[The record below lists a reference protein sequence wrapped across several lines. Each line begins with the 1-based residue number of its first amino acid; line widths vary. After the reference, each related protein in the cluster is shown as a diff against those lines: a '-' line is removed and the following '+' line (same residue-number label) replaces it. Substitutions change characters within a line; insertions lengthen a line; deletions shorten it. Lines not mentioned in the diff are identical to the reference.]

1 MAAKL
6 PVVRTIAELRKTVR
20 GWRRRGRTVALVPT
34 MGSLHPGHSSLVQM
48 ARKNAHRTVVS
59 IFVNPAQFGPNED
72 FDAYP
77 RNEQRD
83 WEKLAEARA
92 DLLYAPSVDAMYQED
107 FSTRVEVM
115 GLTARL
121 EGASRPKHFA
131 GVTTVVAK
139 LFLQCLPDYA
149 VFGEKDYQ
157 QLLVVQ
163 QMVRDLDM
171 PITVLAAPTMREPDG
186 LAMSSRNAYLSAA
199 ERTVAP
205 RLYAVLNEVS
215 QDLTAGRP
223 IHEAI
228 FLGRDWLAGAGLRVD
243 YLELRDAD
251 TLQPLEGDHVTN
263 PARLLAAV
271 HLGRTRLIDNVAVA
285 PIRAV

>member
-6 PVVRTIAELRKTVR
+6 PVVRTIAELRRTVR
-20 GWRRRGRTVALVPT
+20 GWRRRGKTVALVPT
-34 MGSLHPGHSSLVQM
+34 MGSLHAGHLSLVQM
-48 ARKNAHRTVVS
+48 ARKNAHRTIVS
-59 IFVNPAQFGPNED
+59 IFVNPTQFGPNED

-83 WEKLAEARA
+83 WEKLAEGRA
-92 DLLYAPSVDAMYQED
+92 DLLYAPSVGIMYPDD

-121 EGASRPKHFA
+121 EGASRPHHFA

-139 LFLQCLPDYA
+139 LFLQCLPDIA

-157 QLLVVQ
+157 QLLVVR
-163 QMVRDLDM
+163 QMVHDLDM
-171 PITVLAAPTMREPDG
+171 PITILGAPTMREPDG

-205 RLYAVLNEVS
+205 RLFAVLNEVS

-243 YLELRDAD
+243 YLELRDAE
-251 TLQPLEGDHVTN
+251 TLQPLEEGHVMQPT
-263 PARLLAAV
+263 RLLAAV
-271 HLGRTRLIDNVAVA
+271 HLGQTRLIDNVAVS
-285 PIRAV
+285 PVRG